1 MSAPSSAPRCAPR
14 FKIANRSQ
22 TEWRF
27 FSLEE
32 FVAADDPVRAVWAF
46 VETQDL
52 SRLYDSILAVE
63 GGPGRDPIDP
73 KILFALWLYA
83 TIEGVGSARRLDRL
97 CEKHLHFMWLCGG
110 VPVNYHT
117 LSDFR
122 TEHVDLLDELLT
134 QGVAAMMQVGL
145 VELKRVAQDG
155 MRVRASAGSSSFGRE
170 RKLQECLEEAEVQ
183 LAALKQEE
191 AADGGAENRREAAAK
206 KNAAEQRAERIRRA
220 IVEREKVAAKMEERK
235 KESGTKARAS
245 MTDPEA
251 RVMKMGDGGFRPAH
265 NVQFATTT
273 DSLVIVGVDVV
284 NAGTDGSQMGPMV
297 DQLQKRYQ
305 QQPEEYLADGGFVKL
320 SEITRL
326 GAAGITLYLPV
337 MEQAQ
342 KRAKGID
349 PFAPMKGDTPQ
360 IAAWRQRMGTPAAKE
375 IYPQRASSAELAN
388 AGCRN
393 RGLVQFLVRG
403 LEKVKAVALWHALA
417 HNFQRFRHLTAP
429 QPVPN

>member
-1 MSAPSSAPRCAPR
+1 MSAPTSTPRCAPR

-32 FVAADDPVRAVWAF
+32 FVGADDPVRAVWAF

-97 CEKHLHFMWLCGG
+97 CEKHLNFMWLCGG

-170 RKLQECLEEAEVQ
+170 RKLQECLKEAEAQ

-191 AADGGAENRREAAAK
+191 ATDPGAENRREAAAR

-220 IVEREKVAAKMEERK
+220 IVERE
-235 KESGTKARAS
+235 T
-245 MTDPEA
+245 
-251 RVMKMGDGGFRPAH
+251 
-265 NVQFATTT
+265 
-273 DSLVIVGVDVV
+273 
-284 NAGTDGSQMGPMV
+284 
-297 DQLQKRYQ
+297 
-305 QQPEEYLADGGFVKL
+305 
-320 SEITRL
+320 
-326 GAAGITLYLPV
+326 
-337 MEQAQ
+337 
-342 KRAKGID
+342 
-349 PFAPMKGDTPQ
+349 
-360 IAAWRQRMGTPAAKE
+360 MGT
-375 IYPQRASSAELAN
+375 QHFVDSASLIRSN
-388 AGCRN
+388 S
-393 RGLVQFLVRG
+393 GLSL
-403 LEKVKAVALWHALA
+403 
-417 HNFQRFRHLTAP
+417 
-429 QPVPN
+429 